1 VLIDAAQPGA
11 MHPDAPPIS
20 VVARPLGVRTNNVAE
35 YAAVVLALR
44 RAHRLGAR
52 EVRLVLDSKLIVEQL
67 SGRWRV
73 RDAGLRGLFDEARQ
87 LLAGFSRWS
96 IEHQPRAANRA
107 ADALANLALDDPA
120 AAATL
125 ERDSAPPVR
134 DGPDGGLEI
143 ERLVE

>member
-1 VLIDAAQPGA
+1 

-20 VVARPLGVRTNNVAE
+20 VVARPLGRRTNNVAE

-44 RAHRLGAR
+44 RAHRLGAS

-87 LLAGFSRWS
+87 LLGGFRRWS

-125 ERDSAPPVR
+125 ERDSTPP
-134 DGPDGGLEI
+134 GPDGGLGI